1 MVMNNDIENFLAQE
15 LEGGLYACI
24 TVNNVFGNSF
34 IAVRDL
40 YTVLDG
46 VCYQICGNDLV
57 KSEDNLIHIK
67 ASCKRIGKYDRN
79 KSYYRK
85 VSKEYTYAEMKKLFK
100 L

>member
-1 MVMNNDIENFLAQE
+1 MVLSDRSQEALAKE
-15 LEGGLYACI
+15 LQGGLYACI
-24 TVNNVFGNSF
+24 SVSNIFGNTF

-46 VCYQICGNDLV
+46 VCYQVCGADLV

-67 ASCKRIGKYDRN
+67 ASCKRIGKYDPH

-85 VSKEYTYAEMKKLFK
+85 VSKEYTYAEIKKLFK